1 MDTKEFRRQM
11 HRCPELS
18 KEEYQTSRF
27 ISDSLAELGIE
38 FRPIAGTGVLARVEG
53 RRGNLKRCVVLRAE
67 IDALPIQEIAAEEWS
82 SEREGVMHACGHDF
96 HAAMLYGVLKR
107 LHLSRDFEGTL
118 MVLFQPAEEFCSGG
132 ALKVLEEEPF
142 KDYDVAAVIGQ
153 HVDSSLEVGELGFCP
168 GKFMASIDE
177 MSFTIDGVGGNAAQR
192 SQIKDSV
199 VAMADLVMR
208 LNTLNSDVCVVSTC
222 KVEADGGDDNI
233 VPDRSRCECVMSVY
247 DEGLRSRIKEMIG
260 HIAQEIEY
268 KYDVE
273 VEFALGEGN
282 PCVENN
288 AQLSYEAMIL
298 ADSCGYKVCDLD
310 SRPTTDDFGY
320 FSQIYPSLYYSLG
333 VGQRAGRKHT
343 ATFMPD
349 ERALEV
355 GEEFMWQLA
364 LSILN
369 K

>member
-1 MDTKEFRRQM
+1 VIEVYKHQIRSISPILAEIKNRN
-11 HRCPELS
+11 
-18 KEEYQTSRF
+18 YRF
-27 ISDSLAELGIE
+27 ILFMDDLS
-38 FRPIAGTGVLARVEG
+38 F
-53 RRGNLKRCVVLRAE
+53 
-67 IDALPIQEIAAEEWS
+67 EE
-82 SEREGVMHACGHDF
+82 
-96 HAAMLYGVLKR
+96 
-107 LHLSRDFEGTL
+107 
-118 MVLFQPAEEFCSGG
+118 
-132 ALKVLEEEPF
+132 
-142 KDYDVAAVIGQ
+142 
-153 HVDSSLEVGELGFCP
+153 
-168 GKFMASIDE
+168 
-177 MSFTIDGVGGNAAQR
+177 
-192 SQIKDSV
+192 
-199 VAMADLVMR
+199 
-208 LNTLNSDVCVVSTC
+208 
-222 KVEADGGDDNI
+222 
-233 VPDRSRCECVMSVY
+233 
-247 DEGLRSRIKEMIG
+247 
-260 HIAQEIEY
+260 QEIEY

-320 FSQIYPSLYYSLG
+320 YSQIYPSLYYSLG

>member
-18 KEEYQTSRF
+18 KEEHQTSRF
-27 ISDSLAELGIE
+27 ISDSLSELGIE

-67 IDALPIQEIAAEEWS
+67 MDAVPIQEITGQEWA
-82 SEREGVMHACGHDF
+82 SEREGVMHACGHDC
-96 HAAMLYGVLKR
+96 HAAMIYGVLKR
-107 LHLSRDFEGTL
+107 LHLNPDFEGTL
-118 MVLFQPAEEFCSGG
+118 LVLFQPAEEFCSGG
-132 ALKVLEEEPF
+132 AAEVLAEEPF
-142 KDYDVAAVIGQ
+142 KDYDVAAIIGQ
-153 HVDSSLEVGELGFCP
+153 HVDSNLEIGEMGFCP
-168 GKFMASIDE
+168 GKFMASADE
-177 MSFTIDGVGGNAAQR
+177 LRFTINGVGGNAAQR

-208 LNTLNSDVCVVSTC
+208 LNALNSDACVFSTC
-222 KVEADGGDDNI
+222 KVESGVDDNV
-233 VPDRSRCECVMSVY
+233 VPDQSRCECVMRVFG
-247 DEGLRSRIKEMIG
+247 ENLRGRIKDMID

-273 VEFALGEGN
+273 VEIAIRSGN

-298 ADSCGYKVCDLD
+298 ADSCGYQVRDLE
-310 SRPTTDDFGY
+310 PTPATDDFGY
-320 FSQIYPSLYYSLG
+320 YSQIYPSLYYNLG
-333 VGQRAGRKHT
+333 VGQKSGRRHT
-343 ATFMPD
+343 PTFLPD
-349 ERALEV
+349 ERVLEV
-355 GEEFMWQLA
+355 GEDFMWQLA